1 MLRMMLI
8 FSLLNRKCFCSVL
21 NVVSGMKGANGSWKK
36 EWMVTPPA
44 LMAAIPVGA
53 TMTVRLGDSFF
64 RLRRKVVFPVP
75 AFPVRKRWVPVFSI
89 LFARHAVVL
98 GYSLFPNV
106 SILFGKVTAFI

>member
-64 RLRRKVVFPVP
+64 RLRRKVCFSGSCFSGEEEMG
-75 AFPVRKRWVPVFSI
+75 ASI
-89 LFARHAVVL
+89 LYYL
-98 GYSLFPNV
+98 PGTL
-106 SILFGKVTAFI
+106 

>member
-1 MLRMMLI
+1 MMLI

-64 RLRRKVVFPVP
+64 RLRRKVVFRFLLSGEEEMG
-75 AFPVRKRWVPVFSI
+75 AGI
-89 LFARHAVVL
+89 LYYL
-98 GYSLFPNV
+98 PGTL
-106 SILFGKVTAFI
+106 

>member
-1 MLRMMLI
+1 MFLFGIERGIGDERCKWQLE
-8 FSLLNRKCFCSVL
+8 
-21 NVVSGMKGANGSWKK
+21 K

-64 RLRRKVVFPVP
+64 RLCRKVVFPVP

-89 LFARHAVVL
+89 ICQARCSSGLFII
-98 GYSLFPNV
+98 S
-106 SILFGKVTAFI
+106 

>member
-8 FSLLNRKCFCSVL
+8 FSLLNWKCFCSVL

-64 RLRRKVVFPVP
+64 RLCRKVVFPVP

-89 LFARHAVVL
+89 ICQARCSSGLFII
-98 GYSLFPNV
+98 S
-106 SILFGKVTAFI
+106 